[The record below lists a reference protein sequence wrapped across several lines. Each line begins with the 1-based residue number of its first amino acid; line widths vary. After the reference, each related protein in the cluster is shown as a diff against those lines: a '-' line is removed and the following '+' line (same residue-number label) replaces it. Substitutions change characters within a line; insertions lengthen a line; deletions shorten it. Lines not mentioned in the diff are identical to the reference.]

1 MSILVPLDG
10 SKNSERGLNFAF
22 RIASP
27 SKSKV
32 TGLHIVKSGE
42 YVPTAKLKK
51 TGQKILESAE
61 KKAKRND
68 VSFSKK
74 IRVGANTAKEII
86 KFSKQYGFDLIV
98 IGSRGPD
105 SEMEIFP
112 GSVANFVFH
121 KSRIPVTV
129 VK

>member
-1 MSILVPLDG
+1 MKILVPLDG
-10 SKNSERGLNFAF
+10 SKNSQRGLNLAF
-22 RIASP
+22 RIAHP

-42 YVPTAKLKK
+42 YAPTSKLKK
-51 TGQKILESAE
+51 EGQKILAMAE
-61 KKAKRND
+61 RQAKKAG

-74 IRVGANTAKEII
+74 IRVGQNAGKEIVR
-86 KFSKQYGFDLIV
+86 FSKRSDFDLII

-105 SEMEIFP
+105 PELEIFP
-112 GSVANFVFH
+112 GSVSNYVLH
-121 KSRIPVTV
+121 KSKLPVTV